1 MSTRPAIDRTDH
13 DFESE
18 ALVVRTDFSD
28 DEAWWAAADLLN
40 HPDEGGYEVRT
51 HLVDDPAFAGAS
63 PDEVVLSTITG
74 DPEPEVVFLAD
85 AAP

>member
-28 DEAWWAAADLLN
+28 DEARRATADLLN
-40 HPDEGGYEVRT
+40 QPR
-51 HLVDDPAFAGAS
+51 AS
-63 PDEVVLSTITG
+63 PDEVVLSTIAG
-74 DPEPEVVFLAD
+74 DPELGVMFLAD